1 MRSSNSSLTPD
12 DKKVAR
18 QIGRIVLLLY
28 SSAALMLTAWI
39 MAHIALRNS
48 TTAKLSIEA
57 VAVPGVPTGALSRR

>member
-18 QIGRIVLLLY
+18 QVGRIVLLLY
-28 SSAALMLTAWI
+28 SSAALVLTGWI

-57 VAVPGVPTGALSRR
+57 VAVPGVLTGALSRR